1 MDIVVCP
8 RSKRRF
14 DLDNLLK
21 AVLDSMQDAGLYEDD
36 EQVDELKIVRG
47 KPCKGGACIV
57 EIEEIDTSNL
67 TKSNLP
73 VLVEKLKG
81 LIESGGNWQ
90 VLIKER
96 SNSRSVEQN
105 ARLWELYSSIGDFL
119 GYTASDMHDLMGYK
133 FLLTEKIIRRAKIT
147 KVISTTKLTV
157 PQMADYQLKIEAL
170 ASSYGWSW

>member
-1 MDIVVCP
+1 MMTHKP
-8 RSKRRF
+8 F
-14 DLDNLLK
+14 NL
-21 AVLDSMQDAGLYEDD
+21 S
-36 EQVDELKIVRG
+36 
-47 KPCKGGACIV
+47 
-57 EIEEIDTSNL
+57 
-67 TKSNLP
+67 KSNLP

-119 GYTASDMHDLMGYK
+119 GYSASDMHDLMGYK

-147 KVISTTKLTV
+147 KVTSTTKLTV
-157 PQMADYQLKIEAL
+157 PQMANYQLKIEAL